1 MINPE
6 SQKVVIA
13 MSGGVDSSVAAL
25 LLKQQGYDVIGMMLR
40 LWTEP
45 EKECQNA
52 CCTPESMEAAR
63 KVAAM
68 LNIPFYVIDCR
79 EFFYNEIV
87 LDFIEGYRTGITPN
101 PCVRCNR
108 IVRWG
113 FLLDEA
119 NNLGA
124 DFLATG
130 HYARLEEGRNG
141 RVLLKK
147 GLDAAKDQSYVLSGL
162 NQQQLSKTMLPLGT
176 MKKTEVR
183 DIARDNRI
191 LTAEKPDS
199 QDLCFLAGEDY
210 RKFLRRNA
218 TNIFVRGPIKDTSG
232 KILGEHTGLADY
244 TIGQRKGLG
253 AIQEPYYVVRKEIES
268 NTLVIGKENDLGSD
282 TFVMKDVNWIID
294 ISNGI
299 PLEAEVKIRYKAAPM
314 PAVISTRGDGA
325 ICVQFNRKL
334 RDITPGQLAVLYKG
348 DYCLGS
354 GLIKQV
360 FSS

>member
-1 MINPE
+1 MSRSE
-6 SQKVVIA
+6 SNKVVIA

-25 LLKQQGYDVIGMMLR
+25 LLKQQGYEVIGMMLR

-68 LNIPFYVIDCR
+68 LDIPFYVVDCR
-79 EFFYNEIV
+79 DYFYKEIV
-87 LDFIEGYRTGITPN
+87 LDFMQGYRAGITPN
-101 PCVRCNR
+101 PCVRCNK

-119 NNLGA
+119 RNLGA
-124 DFLATG
+124 HYLATG
-130 HYARLEEGRNG
+130 HYARLEAGHNG
-141 RVLLKK
+141 RTLLRK
-147 GLDAAKDQSYVLSGL
+147 GLDANKDQSYVLSGL
-162 NQQQLSKTMLPLGT
+162 NQQQLSLSKLPLGN

-183 DIARDNRI
+183 EIARKNHI
-191 LTAEKPDS
+191 TSAEKPDS

-218 TNIFVRGPIKDTSG
+218 ANFFIRGPIKDTTG

-253 AIQEPYYVVRKEIES
+253 AIQEPYYVIRKEIET
-268 NTLVIGKENDLGSD
+268 NTLVIGKEVELGADSFLVND
-282 TFVMKDVNWIID
+282 MNWIID
-294 ISNGI
+294 TSNGI
-299 PLEAEVKIRYKAAPM
+299 PTKTEVKIRYKAPPV
-314 PAVISTRGDGA
+314 PAHISTCEEGL
-325 ICVQFNRKL
+325 ICVEFDRKL
-334 RDITPGQLAVLYKG
+334 RDITPGQLAVLYDG
-348 DYCLGS
+348 DLCLGS

-360 FSS
+360 IFS